1 MRLGAIISLSINVL
15 SPLLLSKEWCKLVF
29 EGKDYYVYA
38 EFGAPARLPV
48 GVVLDV
54 REITEEK
61 YPEEY
66 EEYYKQALSK
76 MQDEYDENTKL
87 SFARF

>member
-1 MRLGAIISLSINVL
+1 M
-15 SPLLLSKEWCKLVF
+15 
-29 EGKDYYVYA
+29 
-38 EFGAPARLPV
+38 

-66 EEYYKQALSK
+66 EEYYKQALAK

-87 SFARF
+87 SFARFYDIAFKYEDKEVTYFFEAVNGADPATFEVPAAE